1 MAGEK
6 GQSQGSAPLSRP
18 KFKKAPTIWV
28 GGILTSNATT
38 KIVFS
43 STVKW
48 NYIPGGSYSFHG
60 SVTPSKAVVVVVVVV
75 DVVLLVVVV
84 VVAVMDELLVVFSAS
99 SIRED
104 QL

>member
-1 MAGEK
+1 MAGEN

-84 VVAVMDELLVVFSAS
+84 VVVVVVAVMDELLVVFSAS
-99 SIRED
+99 SI
-104 QL
+104 

>member
-1 MAGEK
+1 MAGEN

-84 VVAVMDELLVVFSAS
+84 VVVVVVAVVMDELLVVFSAS
-99 SIRED
+99 SI
-104 QL
+104 